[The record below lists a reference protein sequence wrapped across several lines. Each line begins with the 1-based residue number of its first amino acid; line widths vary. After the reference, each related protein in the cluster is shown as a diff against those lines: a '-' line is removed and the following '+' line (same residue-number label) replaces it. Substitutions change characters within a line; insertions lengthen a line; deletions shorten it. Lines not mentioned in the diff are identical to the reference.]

1 MVLIYQYQ
9 HHFLVSRCLTDMPS
23 RWQMPRLRKSD
34 RALSIGSDAHQTR
47 SSSSSQTVIIV
58 FSTVS
63 CDPTLTVRTRRFPTL
78 TSDDWALPT
87 STKVRRM
94 PCGCSKP
101 TVAAS
106 AITRWEWERHSSCVR
121 LPTR

>member
-34 RALSIGSDAHQTR
+34 RALSIGSDGHLTR
-47 SSSSSQTVIIV
+47 SSSSYPTVTTA
-58 FSTVS
+58 FSTVL
-63 CDPTLTVRTRRFPTL
+63 CDLILTARTRRFPTL
-78 TSDDWALPT
+78 TSDDWVLQT
-87 STKVRRM
+87 STRVRRM

-106 AITRWEWERHSSCVR
+106 ATTRWERERHSSCVR

>member
-34 RALSIGSDAHQTR
+34 RARAIGSDAHQTR
-47 SSSSSQTVIIV
+47 SNSNSLTGTTA
-58 FSTVS
+58 F
-63 CDPTLTVRTRRFPTL
+63 LTVLYALILTVHTRRFPTL